1 MRLICMRHGQ
11 TPWNLEHRIQGHTDI
26 PLDERGHAQ
35 AEAVAERLKVLDIE
49 AVYASP
55 LQRAYDTGAHI
66 AAANHC
72 PLIREEA
79 LIERY
84 FGTWEGRRMED
95 VAREEPEA
103 WKTWIEA
110 PELCPIPQSESMQSV
125 MERTVRLSERLMEKH
140 GDDTIVLV
148 THANPLRMLLTHY
161 TGLPIRCMYKVRTD
175 NCSYTEFSM
184 HKGQMVLATF
194 NETIFLQERG
204 LL

>member
-35 AEAVAERLKVLDIE
+35 AQALAERLSALPLA
-49 AVYASP
+49 AVYVSP

-66 AAANHC
+66 AERNHC

-103 WKTWIEA
+103 WKTWVEA
-110 PELCPIPQSESMQSV
+110 PELCPIPQSESMQNV
-125 MERTVRLSERLMEKH
+125 MERTVRLSERLLEKH
-140 GDDTIVLV
+140 AGETLVLV
-148 THANPLRMLLTHY
+148 THANPLRMLLSHY
-161 TGLPIRCMYKVRTD
+161 TGLPVSCMYKVRTD
-175 NCSYTEFSM
+175 NCSYTEFCM
-184 HKGQMVLATF
+184 QRERMVLVTF
-194 NETIFLQERG
+194 NEISFLQERG